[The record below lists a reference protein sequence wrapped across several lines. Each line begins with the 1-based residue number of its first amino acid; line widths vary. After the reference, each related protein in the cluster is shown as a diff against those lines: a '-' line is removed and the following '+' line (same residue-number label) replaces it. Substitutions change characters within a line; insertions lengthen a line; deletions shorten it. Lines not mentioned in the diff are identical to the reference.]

1 MNLPIIFNKDEIFQL
16 FQSKWSSILN
26 PFLSNISNNTSIL
39 TDVPITAGTNVINHY
54 LGKKLTGW
62 RIIRIKSAAK
72 IYDRQDSNPIPNL
85 TLVLISDIDAI
96 VSLEVF

>member
-26 PFLSNISNNTSIL
+26 PFLSNISNNSSIIPN
-39 TDVPITAGTNVINHY
+39 VPITSGTNVINHY

-62 RIIRIKSAAK
+62 RIIRIGSAAK
-72 IYDRQDSNPIPNL
+72 IYDAQDLNPTPKL
-85 TLVLISDIDAI
+85 TLILISDADAI
-96 VSLEVF
+96 ISLEVF